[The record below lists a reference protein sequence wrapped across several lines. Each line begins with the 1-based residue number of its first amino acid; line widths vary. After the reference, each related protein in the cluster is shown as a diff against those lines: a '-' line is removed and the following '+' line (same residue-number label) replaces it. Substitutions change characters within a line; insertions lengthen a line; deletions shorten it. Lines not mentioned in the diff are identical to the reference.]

1 MAKQNRKSLFQALK
15 RFFGMKAEQ
24 ANRAMDNMVDVE
36 TQLQDKIRE
45 LREKRETI
53 RGGGKLAQ
61 ALGLADQLEKELA
74 NKRRK
79 FDQANFVNTIKT
91 LKAQNNLEQAKLVL
105 MDMKKAEAEIERV
118 KQAYV
123 DAKLAKEKI
132 EKDLEMLDVNIARAT
147 SDLEELRQRN
157 RMAEQTEEIYDVLNE
172 VANIDLGYDS
182 QGLQGAVAERER
194 AAAGKRVLHDN
205 ANVINN
211 ARYDAQM
218 ASLDDELANF

>member
-1 MAKQNRKSLFQALK
+1 MAKQNRKSWTQTIK
-15 RFFGMKAEQ
+15 RFFGMKAEE

-45 LREKRETI
+45 LREKRESI
-53 RGGGKLAQ
+53 RSGNKLAQ

-79 FDQANFVNTIKT
+79 FEQANFVNTIKA
-91 LKAQNNLEQAKLVL
+91 LKAQEKLEQAKLVL

-132 EKDLEMLDVNIARAT
+132 EKDLEMLAANIARAT
-147 SDLEELRQRN
+147 ADLEEFRQHN
-157 RMAEQTEEIYDVLNE
+157 SMAEQTEEIYDVLNE
-172 VANIDLGYDS
+172 VSNIDLGYDS
-182 QGLQGAVAERER
+182 QGLQEAVAERER

-205 ANVINN
+205 ANVVSN

>member
-1 MAKQNRKSLFQALK
+1 MATQNRKSVFQAIK
-15 RFFGMKAEQ
+15 RFFGMKAEE

-45 LREKRETI
+45 LREKREAI

-61 ALGLADQLEKELA
+61 ALGLSDQLEKELA

-79 FDQANFVNTIKT
+79 FEQANFVNTIKT
-91 LKAQNNLEQAKLVL
+91 LKAQNKMEQAKMVL

-118 KQAYV
+118 KEAYV
-123 DAKLAKEKI
+123 NAKLAKEKI

-172 VANIDLGYDS
+172 VSNIDLGYDS
-182 QGLQGAVAERER
+182 QGLQDAVAERER

-205 ANVINN
+205 ANVVNN
-211 ARYDAQM
+211 ARYEAQM
-218 ASLDDELANF
+218 SSLDDELANF